1 MCQEVFQIALGM
13 DLKSVELQLALQC
26 APLITGV
33 RISNML
39 MIDST
44 DESAMRVILKHSGIS
59 YFKLAAKNGKTAFLL
74 FRRRHLE
81 DYLKN
86 SESLDILKRAGYE
99 EFSFGKVLLKFK
111 NRYEAYINN
120 QEKQFP
126 HEMGLLLGYPI
137 DDVRGFI
144 EQGGCGYLYSGYW
157 KVYRNVPLKKKM
169 FEDFEKAKES
179 VIQLLAEDIDMRLIL
194 EIYKEEPQQI
204 AV

>member
-1 MCQEVFQIALGM
+1 M
-13 DLKSVELQLALQC
+13 DLKSVEMQLALQC
-26 APLITGV
+26 APLITGA

-39 MIDST
+39 MIDSA
-44 DESAMRVILKHSGIS
+44 DESAMRVILRASEIS
-59 YFKLAAKNGKTAFLL
+59 HFRLAARNEKTAFLL
-74 FRRRHLE
+74 FRRSLLE
-81 DYLKN
+81 AYLNN
-86 SESLDILKRAGYE
+86 SEALDILKKAGYE
-99 EFSFGKVLLKFK
+99 DFSFGKILLRFK
-111 NRYEAYINN
+111 KHYEAYLND
-120 QEKQFP
+120 EHKQFP

-137 DDVRGFI
+137 EDVRGFI
-144 EQGGCGYLYSGYW
+144 EHNGCGCLYSGYW